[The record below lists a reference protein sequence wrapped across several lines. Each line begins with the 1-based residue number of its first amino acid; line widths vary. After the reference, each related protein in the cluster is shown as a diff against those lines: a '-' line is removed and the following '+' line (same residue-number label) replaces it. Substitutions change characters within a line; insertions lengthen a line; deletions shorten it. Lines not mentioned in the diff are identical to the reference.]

1 MAESVALPTRIGAR
15 LARRVTLGA
24 AAMGLLVGAA
34 PTSEL
39 TIDIAKLRSTK
50 GMVRICLTAAPDNF
64 PSCVDDSEAVTRS
77 IPAAVRDLRIGGLP
91 HGNYAIAVIHDEND
105 NKKLDTFMGI
115 PREGFGFSRN
125 PPIGFGAPRFAAA
138 RFTIGA
144 DAETQQITMRYL
156 L

>member
-1 MAESVALPTRIGAR
+1 MA
-15 LARRVTLGA
+15 
-24 AAMGLLVGAA
+24 LLIGAA

-39 TIDIAKLRSTK
+39 TIQVTKLRNAK
-50 GMVRICLTAAPDNF
+50 GLIRICLTAVPNNF
-64 PSCVDDSEAVTRS
+64 PACGNEADAVTRS
-77 IPAAVRDLRIGGLP
+77 IPAGTHELRIAGLP
-91 HGNYAIAVIHDEND
+91 HGDYAIAAIHDENG

-138 RFTIGA
+138 RFSLQGDT
-144 DAETQQITMRYL
+144 ETQQVQMHYL

>member
-1 MAESVALPTRIGAR
+1 MRIGAR
-15 LARRVTLGA
+15 LAQRVTLGA
-24 AAMGLLVGAA
+24 AAMGLLVGAT

-39 TIDIAKLRSTK
+39 TIDVAKLRSSK
-50 GMVRICLTAAPDNF
+50 GMIRICLTAAPDNF
-64 PSCVDDSEAVTRS
+64 PSCVDDSQAVSRS
-77 IPAAVRDLRIGGLP
+77 VPAGTHDLRIGGLP
-91 HGNYAIAVIHDEND
+91 YGGYAIAVIHDENN

-138 RFTIGA
+138 RFAIAG
-144 DAETQQITMRYL
+144 DAETQQVVMRYL

>member
-1 MAESVALPTRIGAR
+1 MA
-15 LARRVTLGA
+15 
-24 AAMGLLVGAA
+24 LLIGAA

-39 TIDIAKLRSTK
+39 TIQFTKLRNAK
-50 GMVRICLTAAPDNF
+50 GLIRICLTAVPNNF
-64 PSCVDDSEAVTRS
+64 PACGNEADAVTRS
-77 IPAAVRDLRIGGLP
+77 IPAGTHELRIAGLP
-91 HGNYAIAVIHDEND
+91 HGDYAIAVIHDENG

-138 RFTIGA
+138 RFSLQGDT
-144 DAETQQITMRYL
+144 ETQQVQMHYL

>member
-1 MAESVALPTRIGAR
+1 MA
-15 LARRVTLGA
+15 
-24 AAMGLLVGAA
+24 LLIGAA

-39 TIDIAKLRSTK
+39 TIQFTKLRNAK
-50 GMVRICLTAAPDNF
+50 GLIRICLTAVPNNF
-64 PSCVDDSEAVTRS
+64 PACGNEADAVTRS
-77 IPAAVRDLRIGGLP
+77 IPAGTHDLRIAGLP
-91 HGNYAIAVIHDEND
+91 HGDYAIAVIHDENG

-138 RFTIGA
+138 RFSLQGDT
-144 DAETQQITMRYL
+144 ETQQVQMHYL

>member
-1 MAESVALPTRIGAR
+1 MA
-15 LARRVTLGA
+15 
-24 AAMGLLVGAA
+24 LLIGAA

-39 TIDIAKLRSTK
+39 TIQVTKLRNTK
-50 GMVRICLTAAPDNF
+50 GLIRICLTAVPNNF
-64 PSCVDDSEAVTRS
+64 PACGNEADAVTRS
-77 IPAAVRDLRIGGLP
+77 IPAGTHELRIAGLP
-91 HGNYAIAVIHDEND
+91 HGDYAIAAIHDENG

-138 RFTIGA
+138 RFSLQGDT
-144 DAETQQITMRYL
+144 ETQQVQMHYL

>member
-1 MAESVALPTRIGAR
+1 
-15 LARRVTLGA
+15 
-24 AAMGLLVGAA
+24 MGLLVGAA
-34 PTSEL
+34 PTAEL

-50 GMVRICLTAAPDNF
+50 GMVRICLTAMPDNF
-64 PSCVDDSEAVTRS
+64 PSCIDDSQAVSRS
-77 IPAAVRDLRIGGLP
+77 VPAGVHELRIDGLP
-91 HGNYAIAVIHDEND
+91 HGNYAIAVIHDENG

-138 RFTIGA
+138 RFALESDT
-144 DAETQQITMRYL
+144 ETQQVQMRYL